1 MDSLLKGMVQSITND
16 EEILINDYLP
26 HNFLA
31 EKLILSC
38 LLNSFESLENTI
50 KVLPIEAFYFKNHQ
64 EIYQTIILMYRKKL
78 RLDILTFITF
88 SQDNGQLEKIGGV
101 KVLIDLLTQ
110 LPNLIYLEEYIELV
124 KDKFIRRSL
133 ISIGYELINT
143 SYVTNIPLENI
154 FKNLE
159 NKLFSLSSKN
169 ESKQVLSSAE
179 LFNSTFSKLKNDS
192 LNTTIFGLSSG
203 FYELDLMTQG
213 LQPSDLI
220 VIAGRPSTGKTSLGL
235 SIAINILK
243 SSKLAIL
250 FFSLEMSKE
259 QIVNRL
265 LAMETNIDPV
275 RLKTGQFDT
284 TDWKKLTKIMKVIA
298 KLPLF
303 VDDTSRISVQEIQS
317 KIRNILFHHNNLGL
331 IVIDYLQLIE
341 NSSSK
346 NENRVQELA
355 DITRSLKIISREFN
369 ISIIVLSQLNRSVE
383 SRLDKKPLLSDL
395 RESGAI
401 EQDADVVLML
411 YKNNSIESSEE
422 HVKSI
427 EVIIAKQRNG
437 PTGIVKLKFN
447 EQKTKFLNDSFRE
460 N

>member
-1 MDSLLKGMVQSITND
+1 MEQYIKNN
-16 EEILINDYLP
+16 EEILINNYLP

-38 LLNSFESLENTI
+38 LLTNFDSLESTI
-50 KVLPIEAFYFKNHQ
+50 KILPIEAFYFKNHQ
-64 EIYQTIILMYRKKL
+64 EVYKTILLMYREKL
-78 RLDILTFITF
+78 SLDVLTFISF
-88 SQDNGQLEKIGGV
+88 SQDSGQLEKIGGV
-101 KVLIDLLTQ
+101 KILIDLLTQ
-110 LPNLIYLEEYIELV
+110 PPNLIYLEEYIELV
-124 KDKFIRRSL
+124 RDKFIRRSL
-133 ISIGYELINT
+133 IAIGHDLVNA
-143 SYVTNIPLENI
+143 SYITNIPLENI
-154 FKNLE
+154 LRNFE
-159 NKLFSLSSKN
+159 NKLFSLSNKN
-169 ESKQVLSSAE
+169 ANKQILSSAE
-179 LFNSTFSKLKNDS
+179 LLNNTFSKLKNNS
-192 LNTTIFGLSSG
+192 LNTTIYGLSSG

-243 SSKLAIL
+243 DSKLAIL

-298 KLPLF
+298 RLPLF
-303 VDDTSRISVQEIQS
+303 VDDTSRISIQELQS
-317 KIRNILFHHNNLGL
+317 KIKTILFHNNNLGL
-331 IVIDYLQLIE
+331 IIIDYLQLIQ
-341 NSSSK
+341 NSNSK

-355 DITRSLKIISREFN
+355 EITRSLKIISREFN
-369 ISIIVLSQLNRSVE
+369 ISIIVLSQLSRSVE
-383 SRLDKKPLLSDL
+383 NRVDKKPLLSDL

-411 YKNNSIESSEE
+411 YKNNIIESTNE
-422 HVKSI
+422 HIKPI

-437 PTGIVKLKFN
+437 PTGVIKLKFH
-447 EQKTKFLNDSFRE
+447 EKKTLFLNDNFSE

>member
-1 MDSLLKGMVQSITND
+1 MEQYIKNN
-16 EEILINDYLP
+16 EEILINNYLP

-38 LLNSFESLENTI
+38 LLTNFDSLENTI
-50 KVLPIEAFYFKNHQ
+50 KILPIEAFYFKNHQ
-64 EIYQTIILMYRKKL
+64 EVYKTILLMYREKL
-78 RLDILTFITF
+78 SLDVLTFISF
-88 SQDNGQLEKIGGV
+88 SQDSGQLEKIGGV
-101 KVLIDLLTQ
+101 KILIDLLTQ
-110 LPNLIYLEEYIELV
+110 PPNLIYLEEYIELV
-124 KDKFIRRSL
+124 RDKFIRRSL
-133 ISIGYELINT
+133 IAMGHDLVNA
-143 SYVTNIPLENI
+143 SYITNIPLENI
-154 FKNLE
+154 LKNFE
-159 NKLFSLSSKN
+159 NKLFSLSNKN
-169 ESKQVLSSAE
+169 ANKQVLSSAE
-179 LFNSTFSKLKNDS
+179 LLNSTFSKLKNDS
-192 LNTTIFGLSSG
+192 LNTTIYGLSSG

-243 SSKLAIL
+243 DSKLAIL

-298 KLPLF
+298 RLPLF
-303 VDDTSRISVQEIQS
+303 VDDTSRISIQELQS
-317 KIRNILFHHNNLGL
+317 KIKTILFHNNNLGL
-331 IVIDYLQLIE
+331 IIIDYLQLIQ

-355 DITRSLKIISREFN
+355 EITRSLKIISREFN
-369 ISIIVLSQLNRSVE
+369 ISIIVLSQLSRSVE
-383 SRLDKKPLLSDL
+383 SRVDKKPLLSDL

-411 YKNNSIESSEE
+411 YKNNSIESANE
-422 HVKSI
+422 HIKPI

-437 PTGIVKLKFN
+437 PTGVIKLKFH
-447 EQKTKFLNDSFRE
+447 EKKTLFLNDNF

>member
-1 MDSLLKGMVQSITND
+1 MGQSITNN

-38 LLNSFESLENTI
+38 LLNSFDSLENTI
-50 KVLPIEAFYFKNHQ
+50 KILPIEAFYFKNHQ
-64 EIYQTIILMYRKKL
+64 EIYKTIILMYRKKL

-88 SQDNGQLEKIGGV
+88 SQDSGQLEKIGGV
-101 KVLIDLLTQ
+101 KILIDLLTQ

-154 FKNLE
+154 FKNFE
-159 NKLFSLSSKN
+159 NKLFSLSNKN
-169 ESKQVLSSAE
+169 ESKQILSSAE
-179 LFNSTFSKLKNDS
+179 LLNSTFSKLKNDS

-284 TDWKKLTKIMKVIA
+284 TDWKKLTKIMKVVA

-303 VDDTSRISVQEIQS
+303 VDDTSRISIQEIQS
-317 KIRNILFHHNNLGL
+317 KIRNILFHNNNLGL
-331 IVIDYLQLIE
+331 IVIDYLQLIQ

-411 YKNNSIESSEE
+411 YKNNNIELSEE

-437 PTGIVKLKFN
+437 PTGVVKLKFN
-447 EQKTKFLNDSFRE
+447 EQKTKFLNDNFME

>member
-1 MDSLLKGMVQSITND
+1 MGQSITNN

-38 LLNSFESLENTI
+38 LLNSFDSLENTI
-50 KVLPIEAFYFKNHQ
+50 KILPIEAFYFKNHQ
-64 EIYQTIILMYRKKL
+64 EIYKTIILMYRKKL

-88 SQDNGQLEKIGGV
+88 SQDSGQLEKIGGV
-101 KVLIDLLTQ
+101 KILIDLLTQ

-143 SYVTNIPLENI
+143 SYVTNIPLESI
-154 FKNLE
+154 FKNFE
-159 NKLFSLSSKN
+159 NKLFSLSNKN
-169 ESKQVLSSAE
+169 ESKQILSSAE
-179 LFNSTFSKLKNDS
+179 LLNSTFSKLKNDS

-284 TDWKKLTKIMKVIA
+284 TDWKKLTKIMKVVA

-303 VDDTSRISVQEIQS
+303 VDDTSRISIQEIQS
-317 KIRNILFHHNNLGL
+317 KIRNILFHNNNLGL
-331 IVIDYLQLIE
+331 IVIDYLQLIQ

-411 YKNNSIESSEE
+411 YKNNSTELLEE

-437 PTGIVKLKFN
+437 PTGVVKLKFN
-447 EQKTKFLNDSFRE
+447 EQKTKFLNDNFME

>member
-1 MDSLLKGMVQSITND
+1 MGQSITNN

-38 LLNSFESLENTI
+38 LLNSFDSLENTI
-50 KVLPIEAFYFKNHQ
+50 KILPIEAFYFKNHQ
-64 EIYQTIILMYRKKL
+64 EIYKTIILMYRKKL

-88 SQDNGQLEKIGGV
+88 SQDSGQLEKIGGV
-101 KVLIDLLTQ
+101 KILIDLLTQ

-143 SYVTNIPLENI
+143 SYVTNIPLESI
-154 FKNLE
+154 FKNFE
-159 NKLFSLSSKN
+159 NKLFSLSNKN
-169 ESKQVLSSAE
+169 ESKQILSSAE
-179 LFNSTFSKLKNDS
+179 LLNSTFSKLKNDS

-284 TDWKKLTKIMKVIA
+284 TDWKKLTKIMKVVA

-303 VDDTSRISVQEIQS
+303 VDDTSRISIQEIQS
-317 KIRNILFHHNNLGL
+317 KIRNILFHNNNLGL
-331 IVIDYLQLIE
+331 IVIDYLQLIQ

-411 YKNNSIESSEE
+411 YKNNNIELSEE

-437 PTGIVKLKFN
+437 PTGVVKLKFN
-447 EQKTKFLNDSFRE
+447 EQKTKFLNDSFME